1 MSNPARQALS
11 RAVNRAI
18 AEGAPVYTEIAPPSP
33 ATPAPNPFDLR
44 AAEQFRDRLARLDE
58 RVTQELGEG
67 MGRNI
72 LWLRKWVDELTPAQQ
87 RDLWAA
93 MVEELAPPRWMV
105 E

>member
-1 MSNPARQALS
+1 MSNPARQALT

-18 AEGAPVYTEIAPPSP
+18 AEGAPVYVNIPAAPSP
-33 ATPAPNPFDLR
+33 FDVQ
-44 AAEQFRDRLARLDE
+44 AAEEFRDRLANLDE
-58 RVTQELGEG
+58 RVTRELGEG

-72 LWLRKWVDELTPAQQ
+72 LWLQKWVAELTPAQQ

-93 MVEELAPPRWMV
+93 MVEELALPRWMV